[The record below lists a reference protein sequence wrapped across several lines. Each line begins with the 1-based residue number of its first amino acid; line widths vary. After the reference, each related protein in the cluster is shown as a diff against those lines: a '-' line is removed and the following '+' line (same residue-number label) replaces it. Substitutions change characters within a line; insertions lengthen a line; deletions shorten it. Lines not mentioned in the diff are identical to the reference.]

1 MTKVRINSGVCGFTA
16 TVTAEKVDK
25 RKVRITI
32 ESDCEMVQN
41 LASELPVLDMMSAFT
56 PHLNNPVY
64 RAASKHIKHIA
75 CPVPAGIIKAL
86 EVEMGLAVPKDAG
99 IIFIKE

>member
-1 MTKVRINSGVCGFTA
+1 MTKVRVNSGICGFTA
-16 TVTAEKVDK
+16 TVTAEKESK
-25 RKVRITI
+25 RKVRIKI
-32 ESDCEMVQN
+32 ESDCEMVQK
-41 LASELPVLDMMSAFT
+41 LAGEMLVLDMMSAFT

-64 RAASKHIKHIA
+64 RAASKHIRHLA

-86 EVEMGLAVPKDAG
+86 EAELGLCIPKDAG